1 MTGTLISL
9 VSIFLGIIGAI
20 IVGSIY
26 KKYSFGIL
34 GNTIAGVFG
43 SIFFIKIFGRLGF
56 DPYSIMN
63 HGTINIFL
71 FNINSVVSFLGGIIG
86 LVAVN
91 YFKTVVSKKE

>member
-9 VSIFLGIIGAI
+9 VSIILGIIGAI
-20 IVGSIY
+20 FLGSIY

-43 SIFFIKIFGRLGF
+43 SIFFIKTFGRFGF
-56 DPYSIMN
+56 DPYSIMDY
-63 HGTINIFL
+63 GSINIFL
-71 FNINSVVSFLGGIIG
+71 FSINCVVSFLGGIIG
-86 LVAVN
+86 LVAIN